1 MRKINRFKQIIVSLI
16 SWYLEPYWIKIL
28 DESKKKQQQQ
38 RTVGL
43 I

>member
-28 DESKKKQQQQ
+28 DESKNNNNNE
-38 RTVGL
+38 L
-43 I
+43 LA